1 MRLIR
6 IMLALALAG
15 TGIALAAP
23 TAGSAAAVTAP
34 RVVLYQGGGDPTQ
47 FGPAVQPPGVNTLST
62 DPETIT
68 TTNDG
73 TLEEDTSLTATGV
86 TDGGEWWYTP
96 SYVELHAFY
105 WVKPDGTKVLAQNLT
120 MAVNNNGEWKNL
132 GNGVLTP
139 KCLTWVPYGT
149 MNPQY
154 IGLTSNDTW
163 VGITYNQ
170 LSEYCP

>member
-1 MRLIR
+1 MRKDLLIT
-6 IMLALALAG
+6 AALAG
-15 TGIALAAP
+15 TVMALAAP
-23 TAGSAAAVTAP
+23 TAGSAATVTSI
-34 RVVLYQGGGDPTQ
+34 VLYTGGGDPTPA
-47 FGPAVQPPGVNTLST
+47 GPAVLKPSGVTVFTAPG
-62 DPETIT
+62 TIT

-105 WVKPDGTKVLAQNLT
+105 WEKPDGTKVLAQNLT

-154 IGLTSNDTW
+154 IRLTSNDTW
-163 VGITYNQ
+163 VEVSSNELG
-170 LSEYCP
+170 EYC

>member
-1 MRLIR
+1 
-6 IMLALALAG
+6 MLYNG
-15 TGIALAAP
+15 VDSTP
-23 TAGSAAAVTAP
+23 V
-34 RVVLYQGGGDPTQ
+34 
-47 FGPAVQPPGVNTLST
+47 GPAVLKPSGVTVFT
-62 DPETIT
+62 APKTIT